1 MPLTFAKPP
10 AGSDE
15 ALQEGLRAV
24 EAARKAGAEGG
35 QRLAA
40 RAPASVMRPHPVY
53 ELGLNELAAG
63 EGLGAARL
71 VAWRYLLVANDQITE
86 AAELYPA
93 PRGRT
98 QFGAVTTGF
107 AAGAGPA
114 LTLLEQLP
122 EAGQGDYEVRALRV
136 PALYL
141 MAFWLK
147 GKQGG
152 EDRLIVLPPAFP
164 PVQALRPY
172 SPKEL
177 LGLLRPL
184 AEEKLRLEWDQTP
197 DYYRP
202 PQAPAASGPPKDGRD
217 GGKKKKK

>member
-24 EAARKAGAEGG
+24 EEARQAGAEGG
-35 QRLAA
+35 KRPAA
-40 RAPASVMRPHPVY
+40 RAPASVLRPHPVY

-71 VAWRYLLVANDQITE
+71 VAWRYLLVADDQITE
-86 AAELYPA
+86 AAELYPDA
-93 PRGRT
+93 RGRP

-107 AAGAGPA
+107 AAGAGAA
-114 LTLLEQLP
+114 LTLIEQVP
-122 EAGQGDYEVRALRV
+122 EIERGDYEVRALRV
-136 PALYL
+136 PALYV

-147 GKQGG
+147 DKQGG
-152 EDRLIVLPPAFP
+152 ADRLIVLPPAFP

-172 SPKEL
+172 APKEF

-184 AEEKLRLEWDQTP
+184 AEEKLRLEWGSTP
-197 DYYRP
+197 DYYR
-202 PQAPAASGPPKDGRD
+202 QPAGPVASGPKKDGR